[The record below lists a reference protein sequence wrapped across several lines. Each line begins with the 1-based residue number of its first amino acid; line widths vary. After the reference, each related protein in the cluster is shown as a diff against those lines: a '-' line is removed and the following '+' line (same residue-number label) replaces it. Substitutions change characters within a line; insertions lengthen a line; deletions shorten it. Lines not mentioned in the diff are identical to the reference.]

1 MNSFLPPFL
10 CAALVLGALLPGQA
24 QTSSER
30 EKLAD
35 NILLP
40 QRRTIRLHPVAD
52 SRPVEITN
60 AAVTVKINGSHAET
74 IWKLTVKNPSN
85 RRQEAVL
92 TLPVPENALLKAFSY
107 AIPGKAGQAPSV
119 FPARL
124 MSATEA
130 RQLYDSIVARA
141 LDPALLEF
149 AGYGVIRSSVFPV
162 EAQSSVQLTVT
173 YEQLLKAQSGKYEY
187 VLPRT
192 EAVQQSDWSLEME
205 IAVDSPEASTTES
218 PPNASAQLFNIY
230 SPTHELI
237 TKRLRNGHASIRL
250 AKDAANQ
257 SGNFRLYWEAPDAK
271 KPAPGVSLFSCP
283 AGTKKSEG
291 YFMIIWEPE
300 KAAKPKPRELTLV
313 LDRSGS
319 MRGEKLEKV
328 KAAARSIVQSLNE
341 KEYFNLITYNEGV
354 DCFSDKPVAK
364 SAESEKA
371 ALAWIDSIRPR
382 GGTNIHE
389 ALKTALAQPAQADLF
404 PLVLFLTDGLP
415 TIGETKEK
423 AILSLTETANPAQR
437 RVFTLG
443 VGTDVNAPL
452 LRKIGEISRAESL
465 FILPG
470 EDVAEKVVL
479 LEKSL
484 QEPLVTNP
492 QLMVCDSSG
501 NPTPGRVRDVIPSP
515 LPDVFGG
522 GQMIVAG
529 QYFGDEPIHFV
540 LKGKE
545 GDRDISHSFV
555 FTQPEADDFVPRL
568 WAARKIGIL
577 QNALWDKGIGTET
590 AAPDTKESR
599 EIIDEIVRLSIEFG
613 IMTEF
618 TSFFADDGS
627 SSSFQRNTRTG
638 RESRRFTHSFQQRK
652 EEMVDLVLSEE
663 RAGEAAIS
671 KNSKA
676 VQLAKQSVLN
686 KKNKQ
691 PVSKGTPPQLSSL
704 RQIGKDSFYLQGQ
717 VWVEQTLLAKD
728 GENYA
733 LKQKHDRIISPNTP
747 EYKSLIDQLTQEQR
761 LGILSLEENVNFRLG
776 NEFIFLKNK

>member
-1 MNSFLPPFL
+1 MNSFLSPFL
-10 CAALVLGALLPGQA
+10 CAALVLGAFLPAQG
-24 QTSSER
+24 QTSR

-40 QRRTIRLHPVAD
+40 QRRTIRLHPVED
-52 SRPVEITN
+52 SRPVEISN
-60 AAVTVKINGSHAET
+60 AAVTVKIKGSHAET

-92 TLPVPENALLKAFSY
+92 TLPVPENALLKGFSY

-119 FPARL
+119 YPARL
-124 MSATEA
+124 MSAKEA

-162 EAQSSVQLTVT
+162 EEQSSVELTVT
-173 YEQLLKAQSGKYEY
+173 YEELLKAPSGKYEY

-205 IAVDSPEASTTES
+205 IAVDVPEGVIAPKNDST
-218 PPNASAQLFNIY
+218 QLFNIY

-237 TKRLRNGHASIRL
+237 TKRLRNGHASVRL
-250 AKDAANQ
+250 EKDATNQ
-257 SGNFRLYWEAPDAK
+257 SGHFRLYWEAPDAK

-291 YFMIIWEPE
+291 YFLIIWEPE
-300 KAAKPKPRELTLV
+300 STAKPKPRELTLV

-328 KAAARSIVQSLNE
+328 KEAARNIVQSLND
-341 KEYFNLITYNEGV
+341 KEYFNLITYNEGI

-364 SAESEKA
+364 STESEKA
-371 ALAWIDSIRPR
+371 ALAWIDSIQPR

-389 ALKTALAQPAQADLF
+389 ALKTALEQPAQADLF

-423 AILSLTETANPAQR
+423 AILSLAEKANSAQR

-452 LRKIGEISRAESL
+452 LRKIGEVSRAESL

-479 LEKSL
+479 LAKSL

-492 QLMVCDSSG
+492 QLMACDSSG
-501 NPTPGRVRDVIPSP
+501 NPTPGRVRDVIPTP
-515 LPDVFGG
+515 LPDIFGG
-522 GQMIVAG
+522 GRMIVAG
-529 QYFGDEPIHFV
+529 QYFGDDPIHFV

-545 GDRDISHSFV
+545 GDCTLSHSLV
-555 FTQPEADDFVPRL
+555 FTQPETDDFVPRL

-577 QNALWDKGIGTET
+577 QNALWDKGADTEIG
-590 AAPDTKESR
+590 APDAKESR
-599 EIIDEIVRLSIEFG
+599 EIIDEIVRLSVEFG

-618 TSFFADDGS
+618 TSYFADDGS
-627 SSSFQRNTRTG
+627 SSSSQRNTHQG
-638 RESRRFTHSFQQRK
+638 RQSRRFTPSERLRK
-652 EEMVDLVLSEE
+652 EELVDLILSEE
-663 RAGEAAIS
+663 RSGEVAIS
-671 KNSKA
+671 KNSKGI
-676 VQLAKQSVLN
+676 QLVKQSVLN

-691 PVSKGTPPQLSSL
+691 PVSEGTPLQFSSL
-704 RQIGKDSFYLQGQ
+704 RQIGKDSFYLQGE
-717 VWVEQTLLAKD
+717 VWVEQSLLAKD

-761 LGILSLEENVNFRLG
+761 LGILSLEKNVNFRLG
-776 NEFIFLKNK
+776 NEFVFLKNK